1 MHLLQHSRCRVERNA
16 LLEHLLTCEQVSE
29 VHIGHTALEVQDC
42 IGMPVVSQ
50 SFLNHLF
57 CLLVFAS
64 VNEFLRLLLQTLDIR
79 IEAALQARFD
89 SSSLCRRGWS
99 WLTLHNVDL
108 LVAILD
114 RYVAYASCP
123 GPCLLFT
130 LAEPESFAS
139 LGVHR

>member
-29 VHIGHTALEVQDC
+29 VHIGYTALEVQDC

-130 LAEPESFAS
+130 LAKPESFAS